1 MKKLIEKIFT
11 LSDDIRYVAIYKD
24 CKLFTQTASK
34 LSGTSAA
41 ESDRYEEL
49 IVNPAVLLLTKQRGE
64 IDCGGTEYVI
74 IKYGN
79 FFQFI
84 FSMDWGHV
92 SVCIEPH
99 ADPVTQGTKTI
110 KFVKQYSFT

>member
-1 MKKLIEKIFT
+1 MKNLIEEIFT
-11 LSDDIRYVAIYKD
+11 LSDEIRYVAIYKD